1 MQGSKNYFQW
11 RTKRKAKG
19 GNCTVKVSMDGSQF
33 FDALPVGSKQKMFP
47 CGRNAGYESKLLRLP
62 KQVVSKNN
70 EMVVA

>member
-1 MQGSKNYFQW
+1 
-11 RTKRKAKG
+11 
-19 GNCTVKVSMDGSQF
+19 MDGTQF